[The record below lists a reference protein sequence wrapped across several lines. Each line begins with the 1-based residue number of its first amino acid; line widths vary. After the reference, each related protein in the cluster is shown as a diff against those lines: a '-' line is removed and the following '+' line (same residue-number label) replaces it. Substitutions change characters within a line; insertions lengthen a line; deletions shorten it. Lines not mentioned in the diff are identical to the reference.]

1 MSHVITGVIRRAPYT
16 KEGQNANGAWKM
28 YSIDLSERY
37 KDKDGQANYSNYRAV
52 FFAKESMLAWY
63 DEAFQEG
70 KIVSVSCETLAVDV
84 RDKDGKTYVTINM
97 NNPRLEFS
105 QRNDGGQAQNK
116 PQQQQQQQQQH
127 PQQQQRQPQ
136 PQQQFDEDIP
146 FASFGLQYGK
156 HRIYAL

>member
-1 MSHVITGVIRRAPYT
+1 MSHIITGVIRRAPFT
-16 KEGQNANGAWKM
+16 KEGQNANGTWKM
-28 YSIDLSERY
+28 YAVDLSERY
-37 KDKDGQANYSNYRAV
+37 KDKDGQAHYSNYRAV

-105 QRNDGGQAQNK
+105 QRGEGGQH
-116 PQQQQQQQQQH
+116 QQQQQKTQKQPQQHQQQH
-127 PQQQQRQPQ
+127 QQQNV
-136 PQQQFDEDIP
+136 FDGEIP
-146 FASFGLQYGK
+146 F
-156 HRIYAL
+156 